1 MNPWFAI
8 ARDAGRLAADAR
20 SVVALRLAR
29 LARGGKRGRA
39 EARRMV
45 AEKVDALMDAQAAAA
60 KAMLAGEQG
69 PAIMKKTIGLYGRRV
84 RSNRRRLRWY
94 PWWPWA

>member
-8 ARDAGRLAADAR
+8 ARDAGRLAVDAQA
-20 SVVALRLAR
+20 VVALRLAR
-29 LARGGKRGRA
+29 LARGGKRGQA

-45 AEKVDALMDAQAAAA
+45 DEKVHALLQAQADAA
-60 KAMLAGEQG
+60 KAAFAGKQA

-84 RSNRRRLRWY
+84 RSNRRRLQWY

>member
-1 MNPWFAI
+1 MNPWFTI
-8 ARDAGRLAADAR
+8 ARDAARLAAEAQG
-20 SVVALRLAR
+20 VVALRLAH

-39 EARRMV
+39 EAERMV
-45 AEKVDALMDAQAAAA
+45 TEKVKAMMDAQAAAA
-60 KAMLAGEQG
+60 KSVLAGEQA

-84 RSNRRRLRWY
+84 RSNRRRLQWY

>member
-1 MNPWFAI
+1 M
-8 ARDAGRLAADAR
+8 AGRLAVEAQ

-29 LARGGKRGRA
+29 LARGGERGKT

-45 AEKVDALMDAQAAAA
+45 TEKVDALVQAQADAA
-60 KAMLAGEQG
+60 KALLAGEQA

-94 PWWPWA
+94 PWWPWG